1 MVVRASYFCND
12 LVSELDAKLRSTN
25 TLEGSCAE
33 LCHGLERLGFN
44 NFAYLRFER
53 DHHGAP
59 VARAISQYPQEWC
72 RRYVEANHFSI
83 DPTLW
88 QCATRITPVAWHNL
102 RQIETGWCEP
112 SAIFEEAHGY
122 GLHNGI
128 AIPLHS
134 GNSGF
139 SVMNAATDLYGAE
152 AERLI
157 KVFQDMVHMMSLV
170 FHGHIEDR
178 IVRTDLR
185 LPEAKF
191 QYREIRRFIRQM
203 EHLKSPPIVQP

>member
-1 MVVRASYFCND
+1 MVIRASYFRD
-12 LVSELDAKLRSTN
+12 ELVGELDAKLRTTS

-33 LCHGLERLGFN
+33 LCQGLQRLGFN
-44 NFAYLRFER
+44 SFAYLRFER
-53 DHHGAP
+53 DHQGLP
-59 VARAISQYPQEWC
+59 IARAISQYPQEWC

-88 QCATRITPVAWHNL
+88 QCATRITPVAWHSL
-102 RQIETGWCEP
+102 RQIETGWCES
-112 SAIFEEAHGY
+112 SAIFDEAHGY
-122 GLHNGI
+122 GLNNGI

-139 SVMNAATDLYGAE
+139 SVLNATTDLYGE
-152 AERLI
+152 ESERLI
-157 KVFQDMVHMMSLV
+157 GVFQDIVHLMSIV

-178 IVRTDLR
+178 IVRAKIR

-191 QYREIRRFIRQM
+191 QYREIHRFVRQM
-203 EHLKSPPIVQP
+203 EHLKASPMVQP